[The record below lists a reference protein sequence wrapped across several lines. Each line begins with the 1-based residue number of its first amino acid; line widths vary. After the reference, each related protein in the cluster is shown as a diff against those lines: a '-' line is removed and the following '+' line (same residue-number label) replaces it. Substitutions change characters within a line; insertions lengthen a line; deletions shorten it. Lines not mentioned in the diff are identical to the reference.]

1 MNFTRPRS
9 TTFSRIERGDSVT
22 QSGMA
27 SVGQHEVLMEPSPY
41 GIEKKKL
48 GMWVFIVSDA
58 CTFGAFLFAY
68 GYMRV
73 GAPVWGTPFHFFSV
87 LNGVL
92 MTAVLLSSSLTML
105 AAVRAS
111 QTGAK
116 ASANKWLGVTMAL
129 GTIFA
134 VLHLREWFHLIG
146 EGWRLFYNPTGGAAQ
161 FGATFFSVTGLHL
174 THVVSGVIALAFI
187 ARGYN
192 QGRYDQ
198 SHVETAGLY
207 WHFVDLV
214 WMFVFPLMY
223 LMNAQG

>member
-1 MNFTRPRS
+1 MSQTELS
-9 TTFSRIERGDSVT
+9 IAAG
-22 QSGMA
+22 
-27 SVGQHEVLMEPSPY
+27 HEVLMEASPY

-48 GMWVFIVSDA
+48 GMWIFIVSDA

-68 GYMRV
+68 GYMRI
-73 GAPVWGTPFHFFSV
+73 GAPVWGTPFGVSSIV
-87 LNGVL
+87 NGVV

-111 QTGAK
+111 QADQK
-116 ASANKWLGVTMAL
+116 ATVNKWLGATMLL

-134 VLHLREWFHLIG
+134 LLHLREWLKLIG
-146 EGWRLFYNPTGGAAQ
+146 EGWRLFANPTGGPAQ

-174 THVVSGVIALAFI
+174 THVVTGVIALGFVL
-187 ARGYN
+187 RGYN

-223 LMNAQG
+223 LMNAH

>member
-1 MNFTRPRS
+1 M
-9 TTFSRIERGDSVT
+9 T
-22 QSGMA
+22 QSA
-27 SVGQHEVLMEPSPY
+27 IATVVPHEVLMEPSPY
-41 GIEKKKL
+41 SMDKKKL

-58 CTFGAFLFAY
+58 CTFAAFLFAY
-68 GYMRV
+68 GYMRI
-73 GAPVWGTPFHFFSV
+73 GAPVWGAPFGFSSIA
-87 LNGVL
+87 NGMV

-105 AAVRAS
+105 AAVRAA
-111 QTGAK
+111 QNGAK
-116 ASANKWLGVTMAL
+116 ASAGKWLGVTMLL

-134 VLHLREWFHLIG
+134 VLHLREWFNLIA

-174 THVVSGVIALAFI
+174 THVITGVIALAFI
-187 ARGYN
+187 ARGYS
-192 QGRYDQ
+192 QGRYDE

-223 LMNAQG
+223 LMNAH

>member
-1 MNFTRPRS
+1 MHNAQLNRKGGTVNV
-9 TTFSRIERGDSVT
+9 I
-22 QSGMA
+22 QSAMH
-27 SVGQHEVLMEPSPY
+27 SVGQHEVLMETSPY

-73 GAPVWGTPFHFFSV
+73 GNPVWGTPFDFASV
-87 LNGVL
+87 LNGVV

-111 QTGAK
+111 QAGAK
-116 ASANKWLGVTMAL
+116 LSTKKWLGVTMLL

-134 VLHLREWFHLIG
+134 ALHLKEWFSLIG
-146 EGWRLFYNPTGGAAQ
+146 EGWRLFHNPTGGAAQ

-187 ARGYN
+187 TRGYK
-192 QGRYDQ
+192 QGRYDA

-223 LMNAQG
+223 LMNAH

>member
-1 MNFTRPRS
+1 M
-9 TTFSRIERGDSVT
+9 D
-22 QSGMA
+22 
-27 SVGQHEVLMEPSPY
+27 
-41 GIEKKKL
+41 KKKL

-58 CTFGAFLFAY
+58 CTFAAFLFAY

-73 GAPVWGTPFHFFSV
+73 GAPVWGTPFGTSSIV
-87 LNGVL
+87 NGVV

-105 AAVRAS
+105 AAVRAA
-111 QTGAK
+111 QAGARS
-116 ASANKWLGVTMAL
+116 SAGKWLGATMLL

-134 VLHLREWFHLIG
+134 LLHLREWFKLID

-174 THVVSGVIALAFI
+174 THVVTGVIALAFI
-187 ARGYN
+187 TRGYSY
-192 QGRYDQ
+192 GRYDE

-223 LMNAQG
+223 LMNAH

>member
-1 MNFTRPRS
+1 VS
-9 TTFSRIERGDSVT
+9 
-22 QSGMA
+22 QSELTIPG
-27 SVGQHEVLMEPSPY
+27 GHEVVMEASPY
-41 GIEKKKL
+41 GIDKKKL

-68 GYMRV
+68 GYMRI
-73 GAPVWGTPFHFFSV
+73 GAPVWGTPFGFSSI
-87 LNGVL
+87 LNGMV

-105 AAVRAS
+105 AAVRAAQADETAS
-111 QTGAK
+111 VRKWMGATML
-116 ASANKWLGVTMAL
+116 LGA
-129 GTIFA
+129 IFA
-134 VLHLREWFHLIG
+134 GLHLREWFNLIG

-174 THVVSGVIALAFI
+174 THVVTGVIALAFV

-198 SHVETAGLY
+198 SHIETAGLY

-223 LMNAQG
+223 LMNAH

>member
-1 MNFTRPRS
+1 MNQSLAANATQHDVL
-9 TTFSRIERGDSVT
+9 IE
-22 QSGMA
+22 A
-27 SVGQHEVLMEPSPY
+27 SPY

-48 GMWVFIVSDA
+48 GMWVFLVSDA
-58 CTFGAFLFAY
+58 CTFAAFLFAY
-68 GYMRV
+68 GYVRV
-73 GAPVWGTPFHFFSV
+73 GSPSWGTPFEFSSI
-87 LNGVL
+87 LNGVV

-111 QTGAK
+111 QAGAK
-116 ASANKWLGVTMAL
+116 APALRWLGVTMFL
-129 GTIFA
+129 GAVFA
-134 VLHLREWFHLIG
+134 ALHLREWLKLIA
-146 EGWRLFYNPTGGAAQ
+146 EGWRLFNNPTGGPAL

-174 THVVSGVIALAFI
+174 THVVTGVIALAFV
-187 ARGYN
+187 ARGFS

-223 LMNAQG
+223 LMNAR

>member
-1 MNFTRPRS
+1 M
-9 TTFSRIERGDSVT
+9 D
-22 QSGMA
+22 QSGLA
-27 SVGQHEVLMEPSPY
+27 VAGGDGVLMETSPY

-48 GMWVFIVSDA
+48 GMWVFLISDA
-58 CTFGAFLFAY
+58 CTFAAFLFAY

-73 GAPVWGTPFHFFSV
+73 GAPVWGTPFGFSSI
-87 LNGVL
+87 LNGMV

-105 AAVRAS
+105 AAVRAA
-111 QTGAK
+111 QAGTK
-116 ASANKWLGVTMAL
+116 ASVQKWLGVTMLL

-134 VLHLREWFHLIG
+134 ALHLREWFKLIG
-146 EGWRLFYNPTGGAAQ
+146 DGWRLFSNPTGGAAQ

-174 THVVSGVIALAFI
+174 THVVTGVIALAFI
-187 ARGYN
+187 ARGYI

-223 LMNAQG
+223 LMNAH

>member
-1 MNFTRPRS
+1 MS
-9 TTFSRIERGDSVT
+9 
-22 QSGMA
+22 QSELTVVP
-27 SVGQHEVLMEPSPY
+27 SHEVLMEASPY

-48 GMWVFIVSDA
+48 GMWIFIVSDA

-68 GYMRV
+68 GYMRI
-73 GAPVWGTPFHFFSV
+73 GAPVWGTPFGFSSI
-87 LNGVL
+87 LNGML

-111 QTGAK
+111 QADDR
-116 ASANKWLGVTMAL
+116 ASVKKWMGVTMLL

-134 VLHLREWFHLIG
+134 ALHLREWFHLIG
-146 EGWRLFYNPTGGAAQ
+146 EGWRLFANPTGGPAQ

-174 THVVSGVIALAFI
+174 THVVTGVIALGFVV
-187 ARGYN
+187 RGYN

-223 LMNAQG
+223 LMNAH

>member
-1 MNFTRPRS
+1 MSQTELS
-9 TTFSRIERGDSVT
+9 IAAG
-22 QSGMA
+22 
-27 SVGQHEVLMEPSPY
+27 HEVLMEASPY

-48 GMWVFIVSDA
+48 GMWIFIVSDA

-68 GYMRV
+68 GYMRI
-73 GAPVWGTPFHFFSV
+73 GAPVWGTPFGVSSV
-87 LNGVL
+87 VNGVV

-111 QTGAK
+111 QADQK
-116 ASANKWLGVTMAL
+116 ATVNKWLGATMLL

-134 VLHLREWFHLIG
+134 LLHLREWLKLIG
-146 EGWRLFYNPTGGAAQ
+146 EGWRLFANPTGGPAQ

-174 THVVSGVIALAFI
+174 THVVTGVIALGFVL
-187 ARGYN
+187 RGYN

-223 LMNAQG
+223 LMNAH

>member
-1 MNFTRPRS
+1 MSQSEMTIAAPR
-9 TTFSRIERGDSVT
+9 
-22 QSGMA
+22 
-27 SVGQHEVLMEPSPY
+27 EVIMEASPY
-41 GIEKKKL
+41 GIDKKKL

-68 GYMRV
+68 AFMRI
-73 GAPVWGTPFHFFSV
+73 GAPVWGTPFGFSSI
-87 LNGVL
+87 LNGLV

-111 QTGAK
+111 QADQKANAK
-116 ASANKWLGVTMAL
+116 QWLGVTMLL
-129 GTIFA
+129 GVIFA
-134 VLHLREWFHLIG
+134 ALHLREWFHLIA
-146 EGWRLFYNPTGGAAQ
+146 EGWRLFSNPTGGAVQ

-174 THVVSGVIALAFI
+174 THVVTGVIALGFVV
-187 ARGYN
+187 RGYD

-223 LMNAQG
+223 LMNAH